1 MLKLWSALQGSKTY
15 LVGLAGIIAP
25 IAAAIHGDMSY
36 QAAAGVVTP
45 SLLAMCVRHGIS
57 SSVST
62 IAAAVLANAAQAADS
77 ATKKAVP
84 VLLAAILL
92 ASQLTAC
99 ASLGLT
105 GNPVADLPAIQ
116 ADVVKGCQVYAK
128 VAAPLAVAPDPTLQA
143 YVAFGGGLCDIAT
156 GNVLATAVPNIDKNT
171 GLWITAITGAI
182 QAASAAVPA
191 APVAPTVPVAA
202 PAKAS

>member
-1 MLKLWSALQGSKTY
+1 MSRYIPPVRGVDRTGYRKGYRPIVGYTFAVALSAALSG
-15 LVGLAGIIAP
+15 
-25 IAAAIHGDMSY
+25 
-36 QAAAGVVTP
+36 
-45 SLLAMCVRHGIS
+45 
-57 SSVST
+57 
-62 IAAAVLANAAQAADS
+62 
-77 ATKKAVP
+77 
-84 VLLAAILL
+84 
-92 ASQLTAC
+92 C

-182 QAASAAVPA
+182 QAASTA
-191 APVAPTVPVAA
+191 VPVAA
-202 PAKAS
+202 APAAAPVKP